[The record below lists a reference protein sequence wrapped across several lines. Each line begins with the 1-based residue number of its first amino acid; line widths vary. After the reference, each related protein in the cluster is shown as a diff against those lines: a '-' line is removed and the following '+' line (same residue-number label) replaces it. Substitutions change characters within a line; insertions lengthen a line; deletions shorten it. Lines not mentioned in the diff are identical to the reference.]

1 MELSCDSVGWIGA
14 AFPFPLLV
22 PAVAVVEAL
31 GRIVEDDD
39 ASQLESS
46 AKLNT
51 LSLERKRS
59 GDASSAAATWS
70 SLIKVGDGESGNAL
84 RLDQLVYECNS
95 IV

>member
-1 MELSCDSVGWIGA
+1 MELSCDSVGWIGVA
-14 AFPFPLLV
+14 VPLLV
-22 PAVAVVEAL
+22 PAVAVIEAL
-31 GRIVEDDD
+31 GRIVKDDD
-39 ASQLESS
+39 APQLESS

-70 SLIKVGDGESGNAL
+70 PFVKVGDGESGSAL
-84 RLDQLVYECNS
+84 RLDRLVYECRS